1 LASINIAKVNDDK
14 TIEEVTK
21 IAMRILDNV
30 IELNFYPIKES
41 EITAKKYR
49 SV

>member
-1 LASINIAKVNDDK
+1 VP
-14 TIEEVTK
+14 

-30 IELNFYPIKES
+30 IDLNFYPIKEA
-41 EITAKKYR
+41 ELTAKKYR